1 MISYK
6 SVITFFKSKN
16 NNCDN
21 CELYDKCHSEYM
33 TDFNNLSICDIIIN
47 QE

>member
-6 SVITFFKSKN
+6 SVIAFFKSKN

-21 CELYDKCHSEYM
+21 CELYDKCNSEFMIDTY
-33 TDFNNLSICDIIIN
+33 NLKICDIIN